1 MNERVLTI
9 DQNWIALRKACLC
22 LSCETIFEIE
32 ARSCPACG
40 GSAMMPL
47 LTWLHTV
54 KEKP

>member
-40 GSAMMPL
+40 GAAMMPL